1 MAALDL
7 AQQER
12 EGLGSKV
19 ANEALARARDA
30 LGEEERAVERKDVGH
45 VVEHQSVQAL
55 EDHAD
60 AREHELEQI
69 GVLRVDEL
77 HERREHARKVDVELV
92 LQVARQRRHELEQ
105 RLDGGGGRVD
115 LAQLGDTVRREDRHL
130 VAATMAA
137 LLRHAATA
145 AVAVTIAVAVS
156 IAATTLAVLAS
167 FLLEVRGQMSAAVDV
182 VMLLARDGTLAEER
196 ELVATDLLVGAIG
209 RRVVDDLEA
218 LGVEVD
224 VLEQDAD
231 HLLLVMQQQRQI
243 IDERLELGTQAR
255 ELCRKVDVLPC
266 VERLQE
272 EGRALARC
280 ELQLGDAMEHVDIDV
295 VDALGKRQELP
306 SNQHQSVSI
315 NTNQHQS

>member
-115 LAQLGDTVRREDRHL
+115 LAQLGDTVRRKDRHL

-145 AVAVTIAVAVS
+145 AVAITIAVAVS

-306 SNQHQSVSI
+306 SNQHQSTPISI
-315 NTNQHQS
+315 NQHQS